1 MSEEEL
7 AKIQE
12 AFSVFDK
19 KNDKVMP
26 AADLAT
32 LFQALHCNV
41 SMEETKE
48 YVQVLDPDGTGSVP
62 YDSLLPLLAR
72 RMRTAEK
79 IDDLI
84 AAFQVFD
91 KQKRGTISPEEL
103 RHILSHFGEVMDTA
117 EIDEYLAEA
126 DNKCAEMK
134 GETKTGQINYVAFV
148 GVMLDLSE
156 DEILAMQMS
165 NSQRAPS
172 AKEEGPA

>member
-1 MSEEEL
+1 M
-7 AKIQE
+7 AKNC
-12 AFSVFDK
+12 SGL
-19 KNDKVMP
+19 NW
-26 AADLAT
+26 
-32 LFQALHCNV
+32 H
-41 SMEETKE
+41 
-48 YVQVLDPDGTGSVP
+48 VQVLDPDGTGSVP

-91 KQKRGTISPEEL
+91 KQKRGEPADCVLGKPTRSDWFVCAGTISPEEL

-134 GETKTGQINYVAFV
+134 
-148 GVMLDLSE
+148 
-156 DEILAMQMS
+156 
-165 NSQRAPS
+165 
-172 AKEEGPA
+172 